1 MNNSELRAQV
11 LQTRHLPPLSVTA
24 SQLLEKVADSDVE
37 LKDLALIIGR
47 DPGLSARIIGLSN
60 AACFGQTRTV
70 TNLNDAIVRVGLTR
84 VKSIAL
90 GIAVSGA
97 FDTGKCPDFDL
108 QEYWSAAL
116 GCAELAKMVSLRLP
130 AAIRPDPGAVYLCGL
145 LHNLGA
151 LIIACVFP
159 DECSRV
165 YRSYRE
171 DPSRDI
177 ALLER
182 EYVGISRQQAMEWL
196 GIRWHLPGFV
206 VGAACHYIDM
216 TYTGPG
222 DTMILVVGVAAR
234 SVRGG
239 QGDCA
244 GLPEDPIVTNR
255 LHLTPIEL
263 DGIEDEFQARR
274 EELRALSKT
283 LSRGTR

>member
-1 MNNSELRAQV
+1 MKNSALRAQV

-24 SQLLEKVADSDVE
+24 SQLLQKAADSDVE
-37 LKDLALIIGR
+37 LKDLSLIIGR

-60 AACFGQTRTV
+60 AACFGQTRSV
-70 TNLNDAIVRVGLTR
+70 TTLNEAIVRVGLIR

-90 GIAVSGA
+90 SIAVSGS
-97 FDTGKCPDFDL
+97 FDTGRCPGFDL

-116 GCAELAKMVSLRLP
+116 GCAELAKMVTRRLP

-171 DPSRDI
+171 NPSKDI
-177 ALLER
+177 VLLER

-206 VGAACHYIDM
+206 VGAACHYTDM

-234 SVRGG
+234 SLREGK
-239 QGDCA
+239 GDCA
-244 GLPEDPIVTNR
+244 GLLEDPVVRNR
-255 LHLTPIEL
+255 LQLTPPEL
-263 DGIEDEFQARR
+263 DGIQDEFQARQ
-274 EELRALSKT
+274 EELGALSKM
-283 LSRGTR
+283 LSQGPD

>member
-1 MNNSELRAQV
+1 M
-11 LQTRHLPPLSVTA
+11 PPLSVTA

-70 TNLNDAIVRVGLTR
+70 TNLNDAIVRVGLSR

-97 FDTGKCPDFDL
+97 FDTGKCPGFDL
-108 QEYWSAAL
+108 QGYWSEAL
-116 GCAELAKMVSLRLP
+116 GCAELAKMITLRLP

-151 LIIACVFP
+151 LILACVFP

-171 DPSRDI
+171 DPSKDI
-177 ALLER
+177 SLLER

-196 GIRWHLPGFV
+196 GIRWHLPGVV

-222 DTMILVVGVAAR
+222 DTMVLVVGVAAR
-234 SVRGG
+234 AIRGG
-239 QGDCA
+239 KGDA
-244 GLPEDPIVTNR
+244 SGLLEDPVVGKR
-255 LHLTPIEL
+255 LQLAPPEL
-263 DGIEDEFQARR
+263 DGIEDEFQARQ
-274 EELRALSKT
+274 EELRALSKM
-283 LSRGTR
+283 LSGGPD